1 MYPDV
6 KSDIHEK
13 IEQFEYTLDG
23 ASDDVFDGAMERFNT
38 QGRHPRVSFDHALL
52 SL

>member
-1 MYPDV
+1 MYPEAKNDF
-6 KSDIHEK
+6 HEK

-23 ASDDVFDGAMERFNT
+23 ASNDTLDVAMERFKT
-38 QGRHPRVSFDHALL
+38 QGRHPRISIDHAIL